1 MFTPQRKVWSGWSLT
16 SKGEPV
22 QKNGS
27 VSVSNPNSN
36 LRNGETAVKGKSV
49 AFLEST
55 PPPAMGSLGGNDG
68 TMVAGLDDAALGREA
83 LLEKVSK
90 LENELFEYQY
100 NMGLLLIEKKEWTP
114 KYEELR
120 ESLTEA
126 KDALKREQAAHLIAI
141 SEVDKREENL
151 RKALGVEKQCV
162 LDLEKALHE
171 MRSEY
176 AEIKFTSDSK
186 LAEANALVI
195 SIEEKSLEVE
205 AKLHAADAKLA
216 EVSRKSSEIER
227 KSQEVGAR
235 ENALRRERS
244 SFNADREAQESTISK
259 QREDL
264 REWDR
269 KLQEGEERLAE
280 ARRLLNQREE
290 RANENDKILKQKQ
303 NDLAEAQKKID
314 MANSTLN
321 QKEDDISSRLANLT
335 VKEKEIDAARKGLET
350 KEKELLA
357 LEEKLNA
364 RESVEIQKLLDEHKS
379 ILDVKKHEFELEI
392 DQKRKA
398 LDEELKS
405 KVVEVEK
412 KEVEIDHMEEKVAK
426 REQALEKK
434 VEKLKE
440 KEKDFESKSK
450 ALKEREKSIRVD
462 EKHLEKERKQMLA
475 DKENL
480 LNLKVELEK
489 VRADIEEQQLKINE
503 ERERLKV
510 TEEERSEHVCLQSEL
525 KQEIDECRLQRELLL
540 KEGEELKLEREK
552 FEKEWEELDEKRAA
566 IKKELEDITEQK
578 EKIEK
583 LKCSEEERLNNEK
596 LETQK
601 YVQRELEA
609 LKLAKD
615 SFAASM
621 DHEKSLM
628 AEKTQSE
635 KSQML
640 NDFELRKSELETE
653 MQNRQE
659 EMENRLREREKLFE
673 EEREREMNNIIYLR
687 DVARREMEEMKL
699 ERARMEKERQE
710 IAVNQKHLEGQ
721 QLEMRKDID
730 ELVGLSRKLKDQRE
744 QFMKERERF
753 IAFVEKHK
761 SCKTCGEITCEF
773 VASDLQS
780 LSEMD
785 HAEALPLP
793 RLADD
798 YLKEAIQGN
807 LVASEGQNT
816 DISPVAV
823 NSRSPTPGGTMSW
836 LQKCTS
842 KIFNLSPVKKIE
854 LGAAQN
860 LTEASLSGKH
870 VDIEETPKRLLSTDV
885 EPELSV
891 EIATDS
897 FDVQRIQSDN
907 SIREVGAGQDP
918 SVDSQS
924 NINSKAGEI
933 PEDSQHS
940 DLKGGR
946 RNPGKRSRPRIK
958 RTRSVKAVVA
968 DTKAIIGDA
977 FEQNE
982 SEQINGT
989 AEDSAH
995 MNEESRGESSLVDKE
1010 KSRNG
1015 RKRDRARTSQMTV
1028 SDQDGDYSEGHSDS
1042 VTAGGRRKTRRKVA
1056 PAVQIPGEKRYNLRR
1071 PKTAPTVAVNGSLSG
1086 PSKGKEKKV
1095 VSRREEIPDSTA
1107 PAHSAG
1113 DANENGGSTQVEQ
1126 VMALK
1131 STVDVHEFRF
1141 ETATY
1146 TQDGNADISSKLVE
1160 DMILSEEVNGTPE
1173 RGGEYGNDEYQNESH
1188 GEEGDG
1194 DGDDGEESSE
1204 HPGEVSIGK
1213 KLWTFLTT

>member
-1 MFTPQRKVWSGWSLT
+1 MFTPQRKVWSGWSLS

-27 VSVSNPNSN
+27 GSVSNPNSN
-36 LRNGETAVKGKSV
+36 LRNGETSVGKSV

-55 PPPAMGSLGGNDG
+55 PPPAMGSLGRNDG
-68 TMVAGLDDAALGREA
+68 TTVAGLDDAALGREA
-83 LLEKVSK
+83 LLEKLSK

-120 ESLTEA
+120 EALTET

-141 SEVDKREENL
+141 SEVEKREENL

-162 LDLEKALHE
+162 LDLEKTLHE

-186 LAEANALVI
+186 LAEANALVT

-205 AKLHAADAKLA
+205 ARLHSADAKLA

-244 SFNADREAQESTISK
+244 SFNADREAQESAISK

-269 KLQEGEERLAE
+269 KLQEGDERLAE

-290 RANENDKILKQKQ
+290 RANENDRILKQKQ
-303 NDLAEAQKKID
+303 NDLAETQKKID
-314 MANSTLN
+314 IANSTLN

-335 VKEKEIDAARKGLET
+335 VKEKEIDVVRKSLET
-350 KEKELLA
+350 KERELLA
-357 LEEKLNA
+357 FEEKLSA
-364 RESVEIQKLLDEHKS
+364 RERDEIQKLHDEHKS

-398 LDEELKS
+398 LDQELKS
-405 KVVEVEK
+405 KVIDVEK
-412 KEVEIDHMEEKVAK
+412 KEVEIKHMEEKVAK

-434 VEKLKE
+434 LEKFKE

-450 ALKEREKSIRVD
+450 ALKEREKSIKVD
-462 EKHLEKERKQMLA
+462 QKNLENERKQILA
-475 DKENL
+475 DKEDL

-489 VRADIEEQQLKINE
+489 VRADIEEQQLKINAE
-503 ERERLKV
+503 MEQLKV
-510 TEEERSEHVCLQSEL
+510 TEEERSEHIRLQSQL

-540 KEGEELKLEREK
+540 KEGDELRQEREK
-552 FEKEWEELDEKRAA
+552 FEKEWEELDEKRTE

-578 EKIEK
+578 ENIEK
-583 LKCSEEERLNNEK
+583 VKCSEEERLNNEK

-621 DHEKSLM
+621 DHEKSVM
-628 AEKTQSE
+628 AEKIQSE
-635 KSQML
+635 RCQMQH
-640 NDFELRKSELETE
+640 DFELKKRELETE
-653 MQNRQE
+653 MQNKQE
-659 EMENRLREREKLFE
+659 EMENRLREKEKRFE
-673 EEREREMNNIIYLR
+673 EERETELNNIIYSR
-687 DVARREMEEMKL
+687 DVTRREMEEMKL
-699 ERARMEKERQE
+699 ERLRLEKEGEE
-710 IAVNQKHLEGQ
+710 IAANQKHLEGQ

-730 ELVGLSRKLKDQRE
+730 ELVGLSRKLKVQRE
-744 QFMKERERF
+744 QFIKERERF
-753 IAFVEKHK
+753 IAFVEKQK
-761 SCKTCGEITCEF
+761 GCKTCGEITCEF

-785 HAEALPLP
+785 DAETLPLP
-793 RLADD
+793 KLADD
-798 YLKEAIQGN
+798 YLNEAFRAN
-807 LVASEGQNT
+807 LVISERQNT

-823 NSRSPTPGGTMSW
+823 NSRSPTLVGTMSW

-842 KIFNLSPVKKIE
+842 KIFKFSPVKKIE
-854 LGAAQN
+854 LDAAQN
-860 LTEASLSGKH
+860 LTEGSLSKKH
-870 VDIEETPKRLLSTDV
+870 DIQEPSKRLLSTDD
-885 EPELSV
+885 EPVLSV
-891 EIATDS
+891 GVAPDS

-907 SIREVGAGQDP
+907 SIREVGAGPDP
-918 SVDSQS
+918 SIDSQS
-924 NINSKAGEI
+924 NANSKAGEI
-933 PEDSQHS
+933 PEDSQQS
-940 DLKGGR
+940 DMKGGR
-946 RNPGKRSRPRIK
+946 RKPGKGGRPRIN

-968 DTKAIIGDA
+968 DPKAIIGDA

-989 AEDSAH
+989 AEDSAY
-995 MNEESRGESSLVDKE
+995 MNEESRGESSLMDKD
-1010 KSRNG
+1010 KPRNG

-1028 SDQDGDYSEGHSDS
+1028 SGQGGDYSEGHSNS
-1042 VTAGGRRKTRRKVA
+1042 VTAGGRRRTRQKVA
-1056 PAVQIPGEKRYNLRR
+1056 PAVQTPGEKRYNLRR
-1071 PKTAPTVAVNGSLSG
+1071 PKTATTVALNGSLSS
-1086 PSKGKEKKV
+1086 PRKGKEKEV
-1095 VSRREEIPDSTA
+1095 DVSGDARGEIHKSTA
-1107 PAHSAG
+1107 PASSTG
-1113 DANENGGSTQVEQ
+1113 IANENGGSTQVVQ

-1141 ETATY
+1141 ETAPDTP
-1146 TQDGNADISSKLVE
+1146 DDNADN

-1173 RGGEYGNDEYQNESH
+1173 AAGEYGNDEYLSESH
-1188 GEEGDG
+1188 GEDGDG
-1194 DGDDGEESSE
+1194 DGDDDDDDGDEEE
-1204 HPGEVSIGK
+1204 ALHPGEVSIGK